1 LILDALPEAK
11 ELPAD
16 CGYDSDKFRA
26 ALIERGITP
35 CIPPRKN
42 RKVQHH
48 YCKTLYTQ
56 RHKIKNMFSRLKD
69 WRRIAMRY
77 DRCAHTFLSAINIDA
92 THHILDQ
99 SMSPDLDDALQDLA
113 ASRSSARKF
122 RFSDLTGTA
131 FEIVS

>member
-1 LILDALPEAK
+1 MSDHKGAALILDALPEAK

-42 RKVQHH
+42 RKVQHR

-99 SMSPDLDDALQDLA
+99 SMSPDPRPKQGMKYLLWKARRCPNA
-113 ASRSSARKF
+113 A
-122 RFSDLTGTA
+122 
-131 FEIVS
+131 